1 MYINPL
7 LGNIYILICIFTK
20 TCVYVYVSPV
30 YIWER
35 ALHISDQNISVHPKK
50 IHVHISVFGK
60 PQIHVHYCIDRD
72 TIQRKKRAKRGCHLR
87 RQPQKLDIAKL
98 VAPRSEHF
106 SIICGNFCSLF
117 IFSKNRCFHKQKSG
131 IMVLTPPSQKT
142 WKWFR
147 VKNWK
152 VPFGLRDS
160 RHENHAK
167 QLLRAIFW
175 RKSQKSDVHLP
186 FLFIMCTCKAQN
198 KVTHTCVLGV

>member
-1 MYINPL
+1 MSVLYICEKEPCIYPTKISLYIRKRSMYISL
-7 LGNIYILICIFTK
+7 FLASL
-20 TCVYVYVSPV
+20 
-30 YIWER
+30 R
-35 ALHISDQNISVHPKK
+35 
-50 IHVHISVFGK
+50 FG
-60 PQIHVHYCIDRD
+60 VHYCIDRD